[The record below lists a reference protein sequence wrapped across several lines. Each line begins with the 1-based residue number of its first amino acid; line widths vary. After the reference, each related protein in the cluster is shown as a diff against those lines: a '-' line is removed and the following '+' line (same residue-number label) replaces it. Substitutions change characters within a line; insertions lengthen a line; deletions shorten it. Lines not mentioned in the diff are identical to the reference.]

1 MFQSSSLFM
10 VGAMTSISK
19 FTRTLFVAS
28 LLVTTTTASAEE
40 NADDRLG
47 APPESLLVNSDIAQE
62 WVDPNT
68 IPDNSTPGITLEEV
82 EAYLQSLG
90 NFQAQFMQI
99 APHGNVSNGTFSL
112 KRPGR
117 LRFEYDP
124 PNPLL
129 VVSDGKVIS
138 LVDYDLKQVTKWP
151 IKRTP
156 LRPLVRSGEI
166 FGEDVTIS
174 HFVERGQQI
183 IVRIAE
189 DAEEEDGAME
199 LVFNKNPLRLV
210 RWEVIDPRGRRT
222 IVVLN
227 NLQTDVVLEDAL
239 WDFKDPRPRRGRPPS
254 KR

>member
-1 MFQSSSLFM
+1 M
-10 VGAMTSISK
+10 VGTMTLTSKIS
-19 FTRTLFVAS
+19 RTLLVAS
-28 LLVTTTTASAEE
+28 LLVTTPAAYADETAAEK
-40 NADDRLG
+40 LTP
-47 APPESLLVNSDIAQE
+47 PPESLLVNSDIAQE

-68 IPDNSTPGITLEEV
+68 IPDNSTPGITLDEIET
-82 EAYLQSLG
+82 YLQSLG

-99 APHGNVSNGTFSL
+99 APHGSVSSGTFSL

-117 LRFEYDP
+117 LRFEYEP

-151 IKRTP
+151 IKKTP

-174 HFVERGQQI
+174 HFIERGQQI

-189 DAEEEDGAME
+189 DAAEEDGAME

-239 WDFKDPRPRRGRPPS
+239 WDFKDPRPRRSRLPG